1 MRSQH
6 RPAWLLLLAALAAG
20 CGKTGQSEHEGPTTT
35 STGGSGAGTGTGTG
49 TGGSSSGG
57 GAGGTADVPLKC
69 DDPHPGPAPLSRL
82 TSAELNRSVL
92 ARIPAATPSQALPWL
107 PDASDAPY
115 SNVSAV
121 LAEQIHHLA
130 HEVALL
136 LTDASAGVTAFDG
149 CDVATDGEATC
160 RDQFVTRFLERAYRR
175 PVTDEDHTE
184 MNEVFT
190 TGQQLGGDFKSG
202 ARAVIEVALQ
212 NPDFVYLLELGS
224 AETKGDAVALTGFE
238 TAARLAYFLT
248 GGPPDEAL
256 FAAAKDGA
264 FSANELQAQ
273 ARRLIG
279 SGPNRAL
286 VVEYYKRLFN
296 LGPREA
302 FPDLGYTNEIAKLA
316 DEETS
321 RFIEDVTFDGAGTF
335 SALISQPSTWVNEPL
350 ARFYGYTGVTGD
362 AFQKVQ
368 LDPKQRLGLFTQ
380 ASFLRSF
387 SRSTHPV
394 QRSVTILRKVLCYD
408 TPLPPPDV
416 IAAVVVPETPPQ
428 ATMRQALTT
437 ATEAPTCQT
446 CHRDINPVG
455 FAFEHYDAVG
465 KWRDLEN
472 GVAIDSTGELYQTDA
487 KGPFADAPELLARIA
502 DSADAKK
509 CLVGHWLGQA
519 YRRDPAPE
527 DACSKA
533 ELSKAFLESD
543 GKVVELLAALA
554 KSDNFRYRLKSELAP

>member
-1 MRSQH
+1 MRAQH
-6 RPAWLLLLAALAAG
+6 RPAWLLLLAALTAG
-20 CGKTGQSEHEGPTTT
+20 CGKTGEREQLGPTTT
-35 STGGSGAGTGTGTG
+35 STGGSVGGTGTA

-57 GAGGTADVPLKC
+57 GAAGAVDMPLKC

-92 ARIPAATPSQALPWL
+92 ARIPAATPSQGMPWL
-107 PDASDAPY
+107 LEDSDAPDY
-115 SNVSAV
+115 VSSI
-121 LAEQIHHLA
+121 LAEGIHRIA
-130 HEVALL
+130 HQAALL
-136 LTDASAGVTAFDG
+136 LTDASAGVTVFDG
-149 CDVATDGEATC
+149 CDIAKQGEATC
-160 RDQFVTRFLERAYRR
+160 RDQFVTQFLEGAYRR

-184 MNEVFT
+184 MNEVFA

-248 GGPPDEAL
+248 GGPPDAAL
-256 FAAAKDGA
+256 FAAAKNGA
-264 FSANELQAQ
+264 FSANELEAQ

-286 VVEYYKRLFN
+286 VVKYYKRLFN
-296 LGPREA
+296 LSSREA
-302 FPDLGYTNEIAKLA
+302 YPDVGYTKDIAKLA

-335 SALISQPSTWVNEPL
+335 SALVSQPSTWVNEPL
-350 ARFYGYTGVTGD
+350 ARFYGYAGVTGD

-380 ASFLRSF
+380 ISFLRSF

-416 IAAVVVPETPPQ
+416 VAGVTEPMPQ
-428 ATMRQALTT
+428 ATMRQALTLAT
-437 ATEAPTCQT
+437 AAPACQA

-472 GVAIDSTGELYQTDA
+472 GVAIDSTGELYETDA
-487 KGPFADAPELLARIA
+487 KGPFADAPELLERIA
-502 DSADAKK
+502 DSDDAKK

-533 ELSKAFLESD
+533 ELSNAFLESD
-543 GKVVELLAALA
+543 GKMVELLAALA
-554 KSDNFRYRLKSELAP
+554 KTDNFRYRLKSELAP